1 MIDFVTGTLFT
12 KEPLRAVVNNHGIG
26 IELLIPL
33 STSKNL
39 PNKGEEVTLLT
50 YLHWRQEDSPLLFGF
65 YTEDERDIFKIL
77 VGVNKV
83 GPKMAVNIMSSVE
96 PEAFATMILSEDV
109 AKLTSLK
116 GVGPKLAQ
124 RLVVE
129 LKEKIAKLGIGAVNA
144 VETIE
149 ESQGIPFESDV
160 REGLEFLGYSP
171 KEIALGIKRVSN
183 NIPANA
189 TVQDVISMILQSLN

>member
-1 MIDFVTGTLFT
+1 MIDFVTGKLFT

-160 REGLEFLGYSP
+160 REGLEYLGYSP

-189 TVQDVISMILQSLN
+189 TAQDVISMILQSLN